1 MKKIGCLVEWGLD
14 FFLSSRLSKISLRGF
29 LYSGSANQNYLFL
42 REKYKNKIFLG
53 SVVDIYALSIANLN
67 D

>member
-29 LYSGSANQNYLFL
+29 LAAEIEIVFFAPIIL
-42 REKYKNKIFLG
+42 IFF
-53 SVVDIYALSIANLN
+53 
-67 D
+67 